1 MPSLQFINNNPGGG
15 PQSVKLF
22 KKITTLG
29 ADNTNDISIPDP
41 SIDANHA
48 YIIFDGKHYNISP
61 VNRKSVILI
70 NGRQEK
76 NYKLTHKDVITL
88 GEVNLT
94 FDLFDEIDT
103 RTKGSAPSEMAGY
116 HKLHEFT
123 EKLLGQYRIE
133 ELLNSLID
141 MLIEITQADKG
152 FLILKREEKGYDVTV
167 ARNINRES
175 IEGAIGYVS
184 DTIIARVV
192 ETRKSLLV
200 ADAMSDE
207 FFNKSVSVMNLKL
220 SSVMCAPIVARGNML
235 GVIYLGN
242 NNVIN
247 LFTPEKMQLLEIF
260 AAQAALIIQNAI
272 IVNELQIDRKELQEK
287 IEQMRFGRIIGS
299 SDAMREVFQKI
310 SKIAGVDVPV
320 LIMGET
326 GTGKELVARE
336 IHEKSMRRDGPFVA
350 INCGAIPG
358 ELLESELFGHK
369 RGAFTGAVANRT
381 GKFKAA
387 DGGTLFLD
395 EIGEIDATIQI
406 KLLRFLGERTFER
419 VGSNKTLSADVRL
432 IAATNKNLEA
442 QVKAGAFREDLYFRL
457 RVVELRLPPLRER
470 LEDIPLLAR
479 AFQSE
484 FSRENEKPLKGFT
497 TEAFDALMRYPWPG
511 NVRELRTA
519 IEHAVILCRGE
530 KITLRDLPLALREAV
545 SRTPDEKDIKR
556 LLARQDLTS
565 KEIERE
571 RIISALKATQGNRTQ
586 AARRLGMS
594 RRNFHRK
601 LHLHRIEEI

>member
-395 EIGEIDATIQI
+395 EIGDMPMELQVKILRALEEHSIVPVGETVPIDVNI
-406 KLLRFLGERTFER
+406 R
-419 VGSNKTLSADVRL
+419 VV
-432 IAATNKNLEA
+432 AATNRPLE
-442 QVKAGAFREDLYFRL
+442 KAIAEGRFREDLYYRL
-457 RVVELRLPPLRER
+457 NVIGLQLPPLRER
-470 LEDIPLLAR
+470 GDDVMLVARYFLERYNGEYDRRI
-479 AFQSE
+479 
-484 FSRENEKPLKGFT
+484 KGFS
-497 TEAFDALMRYPWPG
+497 AGAVDAIRKYRWPG
-511 NVRELRTA
+511 NVRELENLIKKA
-519 IEHAVILCRGE
+519 LIMVEGEQIEAA
-530 KITLRDLPLALREAV
+530 DLELPQSESTTIKPLNIAREEFQTEYIRKALM
-545 SRTPDEKDIKR
+545 
-556 LLARQDLTS
+556 LNN
-565 KEIERE
+565 
-571 RIISALKATQGNRTQ
+571 GNRTRTAQ
-586 AARRLGMS
+586 VLDVDPRTIFRYLEKMGEDKA
-594 RRNFHRK
+594 
-601 LHLHRIEEI
+601 